1 MTRTEERK
9 RERAFAAE
17 YLARLKIGLIET
29 VAAEGDGPLAES
41 ARKTMA
47 RLTRRIAVLDAL
59 LAREQARASRDSPHQ
74 SHDPAPAELGPSPP
88 HGSAFWSG

>member
-17 YLARLKIGLIET
+17 YLARLQIGLIET
-29 VAAEGDGPLAES
+29 VATEGDGPLAES

-47 RLTRRIAVLDAL
+47 RLMRRIAVLDAL
-59 LAREQARASRDSPHQ
+59 LAREQARASRE
-74 SHDPAPAELGPSPP
+74 SHHPTPDPASAELGLNQS
-88 HGSAFWSG
+88 HGSAS